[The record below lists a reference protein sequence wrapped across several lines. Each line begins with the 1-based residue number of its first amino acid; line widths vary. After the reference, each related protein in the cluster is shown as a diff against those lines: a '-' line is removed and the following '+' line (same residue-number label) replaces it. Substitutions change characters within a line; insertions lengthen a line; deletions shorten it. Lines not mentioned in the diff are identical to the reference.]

1 MLADLENLRGIF
13 YVKYAPGAWKAEQY
27 GWDLDAEIE
36 KAKELVASSD
46 GMTIK
51 EYQRLLKKIANSA
64 KDYHVETS
72 FATNEEAY
80 LPFGLTEAGGRYF
93 ITWIDRKSFPDGSL
107 PFREGDEL
115 TAFNGREMSAVMDE
129 LAASVGMDNVPHS
142 DRGLLAETFFSRQAA
157 KGYPVPQG
165 AAAMTVRRA
174 DGSTVEAPME
184 WFYFKDWASPQPFV
198 ADRNRDGLPLEWTM
212 MMLAGQPPA
221 ADGRGN
227 ISNRDGFL
235 PALGEI
241 LWEAPA
247 GNSFRAY
254 IYRSPADGRRIGF
267 VRVPSFVIR
276 DPDKSVA
283 DFAALVERFNA
294 ETDALVV
301 DETNNPGGYVFY
313 MYALASMLTDKP
325 LPLPMYRI
333 NMTQG
338 DAMDTALLVRRAERA
353 GVKTDEDA
361 VKFFGKT
368 SFTGYPTD
376 LALFNWQLSFYKKY
390 LESWEAGD
398 RISRPLYLF
407 GIEELKPHKTVR
419 YTKPLVVLTNELDIS
434 CGDFFPAMLQDGG
447 RAVIFGERTA
457 GAGGSVNR
465 VEYPPN
471 LLGISSLNLTGS
483 FAVRPNGQPLENLGV
498 TPDIPYLVTPEDV
511 QGGYRGYA
519 AALNTAL
526 SGLTR

>member
-1 MLADLENLRGIF
+1 
-13 YVKYAPGAWKAEQY
+13 
-27 GWDLDAEIE
+27 
-36 KAKELVASSD
+36 
-46 GMTIK
+46 
-51 EYQRLLKKIANSA
+51 
-64 KDYHVETS
+64 
-72 FATNEEAY
+72 
-80 LPFGLTEAGGRYF
+80 
-93 ITWIDRKSFPDGSL
+93 
-107 PFREGDEL
+107 
-115 TAFNGREMSAVMDE
+115 
-129 LAASVGMDNVPHS
+129 
-142 DRGLLAETFFSRQAA
+142 
-157 KGYPVPQG
+157 
-165 AAAMTVRRA
+165 MTVRRA

-184 WFYFKDWASPQPFV
+184 WFYFKDWVSPQPFV
-198 ADRNRDGLPLEWTM
+198 ADRDRGGLPLEWTM
-212 MMLAGQPPA
+212 TMLAGQPPA

-227 ISNRDGFL
+227 IGNRDGFL
-235 PALGEI
+235 PALGEV

-247 GNSFRAY
+247 ENSFRAY
-254 IYRSPADGRRIGF
+254 IYRSPADGRKIGF
-267 VRVPSFVIR
+267 VRVPSFVVR

-283 DFAALVERFNA
+283 DFAALVKRFET

-338 DAMDTALLVRRAERA
+338 DAMQTALLVRRAERA
-353 GVKTDEDA
+353 GVKTEEDA
-361 VKFFGKT
+361 AKFFGKP
-368 SFTGYPTD
+368 SLTGYPAD
-376 LALFNWQLSFYKKY
+376 LALFNGQLSFYREY

-407 GIEELKPHKTVR
+407 GIKELPPHGTVR

-447 RAVIFGERTA
+447 RAVVFGERTA
-457 GAGGSVNR
+457 GAGGSVNS

-471 LLGISSLNLTGS
+471 LLGISSLSLTGS

-498 TPDIPYLVTPEDV
+498 TPDIPYLTTPEDV

-519 AALNTAL
+519 AALNAAL
-526 SGLTR
+526 SGLAR